1 MDKKPVSQRTP
12 SNVVKNF
19 SIMPRG
25 LREKLIVA
33 FSLMSVLPLLVMGY
47 VLSNYVF
54 PHLSTIGDISVIVA
68 IAIGMAL
75 LGFVVARSL
84 VVPVIRMASEARA
97 IASGEVNTKVEVRET
112 GELGDL
118 GNALNVMGQRV
129 RENMAQLK
137 VYGEQSKVLNLEINQ
152 RVLALSHVLQA
163 SNLITQSAKLEEIR
177 SFILEKLS
185 HMAEAELSCLLEPV
199 PGEEGAFVVRAV
211 SAEDQTRVDL
221 LLDKKVTA
229 PWLANALRER
239 RLLVID
245 ETWTSPMEK
254 DFIESLFGMH
264 SAVCQS
270 LTSMGK
276 PVALLVSANPKQ
288 AFTFEE
294 DTLNLLKVFAKQMA
308 IAIENDFLAKRA
320 AQLEITDE
328 LTGLYNARHM
338 KSRLEEEIQR
348 AIRFH
353 RSCSLLVFD
362 LANLERIRQLYGPPA
377 GDEVLKQVAGL
388 LKKSL
393 SEVDRAGRTG
403 PGEFTLI
410 LPEKNK
416 REAIELAENIRQKI
430 EGSPFTY
437 GTRKLSEPLTVLAGI
452 SENPL
457 DGVSGTELLAKA
469 TQAIQ
474 SARK

>member
-1 MDKKPVSQRTP
+1 MDKKSVSKQAP
-12 SNVVKNF
+12 SNGVASF

-47 VLSNYVF
+47 LISNYVF
-54 PHLSTIGDISVIVA
+54 PHLSTIGDISMIVA

-84 VVPVIRMASEARA
+84 VIPVIRMASDARA
-97 IASGEVNTKVEVRET
+97 LAEGNLEKKVEVNET
-112 GELGDL
+112 GDLGDL
-118 GNALNVMGQRV
+118 GNALNQMSHRI

-137 VYGEQSKVLNLEINQ
+137 VYGEQSKILNLEINQ

-185 HMAEAELSCLLEPV
+185 HMEESELSCLLEPV
-199 PGEEGAFVVRAV
+199 AAEEGTFVIQAAA
-211 SAEDQTRVDL
+211 AEDQARVDML
-221 LLDKKVTA
+221 LGRKVVA
-229 PWLANALRER
+229 PWLAHALREK
-239 RLLVID
+239 RLLVLD
-245 ETWTSPMEK
+245 ETWTSANEK
-254 DFIESLFGMH
+254 DFIESLFGMRN
-264 SAVCQS
+264 AVSQP

-288 AFTFEE
+288 AFTFDE

-308 IAIENDFLAKRA
+308 IAIENDFLMKRA

-353 RSCSLLVFD
+353 RSCSLMVFQ
-362 LANLERIRQLYGPPA
+362 LANLDRIRQLYGTPA
-377 GDEVLKQVAGL
+377 GDEVLKQVAAL
-388 LKKSL
+388 LKKDL

-403 PGEFTLI
+403 PREFTLI

-416 REAIELAENIRQKI
+416 REAIELAESIRRKI
-430 EGSPFTY
+430 EGSSFLC
-437 GTRKLSEPLTVLAGI
+437 GARKISEPLTVLAGV

-457 DGVSGTELLAKA
+457 DGVSGAELLAKA

-474 SARK
+474 SAGR

>member
-1 MDKKPVSQRTP
+1 
-12 SNVVKNF
+12 
-19 SIMPRG
+19 MPKG

-54 PHLSTIGDISVIVA
+54 PHLSTIGDISVIIA

-75 LGFVVARSL
+75 LGFMVARSL

-97 IASGEVNTKVEVRET
+97 IAEGNLEKKVEVKET

-118 GNALNVMGQRV
+118 GNALNQMSQRV
-129 RENMAQLK
+129 RENMTQLK

-185 HMAEAELSCLLEPV
+185 HMPEAQLNCLLEPV
-199 PGEEGAFVVRAV
+199 AGEEGAFVVRAA

-221 LLDKKVTA
+221 LLDKKLTA

-245 ETWTSPMEK
+245 ETWASSIEK

-264 SAVCQS
+264 SALCQP
-270 LTSMGK
+270 LTSMSK
-276 PVALLVSANPKQ
+276 PVALLVSANTKQ
-288 AFTFEE
+288 PFTFEE

-338 KSRLEEEIQR
+338 KTRLEEEIQR

-353 RSCSLLVFD
+353 RSCSLMVFQ
-362 LANLERIRQLYGPPA
+362 LANLDRIRQLCGPPA

-388 LKKSL
+388 LKKNL
-393 SEVDRAGRTG
+393 SEGDRAGRTG

-430 EGSPFTY
+430 EGGPFTCAA
-437 GTRKLSEPLTVLAGI
+437 RKLPEPLTVLAGI

-457 DGVSGTELLAKA
+457 DGASGTELLAKA